1 MAVSDEVK
9 KQLDISLIAY
19 ELLTKKELKSKS
31 HLPVEVVVSKK
42 QLGYY
47 KTEGNYSVYFDLTY
61 EIDGTEFLEEVITV
75 LKLIED
81 VTFEMFSN
89 FQFSRSGHL
98 VKRTDEIFESDDVCC
113 FLNKIDLD
121 TMKNLKVTMGQ
132 EFQAYE

>member
-9 KQLDISLIAY
+9 KQLDRSLIAY

-61 EIDGTEFLEEVITV
+61 EVDGTEFLEEVITV

-98 VKRTDEIFESDDVCC
+98 VKRTEEIFESDDVCC

>member
-9 KQLDISLIAY
+9 KQLDRSLIAY

-81 VTFEMFSN
+81 TTFKVFN
-89 FQFSRSGHL
+89 DFQFSRSGHL
-98 VKRTDEIFESDDVCC
+98 VKRTEEVFESDDVCC

>member
-9 KQLDISLIAY
+9 KQLDRSLIAY

-42 QLGYY
+42 LLGYY

-61 EIDGTEFLEEVITV
+61 EIDGTEFLEEVINV

>member
-9 KQLDISLIAY
+9 KQLDRSLIAY

-61 EIDGTEFLEEVITV
+61 EVDGTEFLEDVITV

>member
-9 KQLDISLIAY
+9 KQLDRSLIAY
-19 ELLTKKELKSKS
+19 ELLIKKELKSKTN
-31 HLPVEVVVSKK
+31 LPIEIEVSNK

-61 EIDGTEFLEEVITV
+61 EVEETEFLEDVINV

-81 VTFEMFSN
+81 TTFEVFSN

-98 VKRTDEIFESDDVCC
+98 IKRTEELFESDDVCC

-121 TMKNLKVTMGQ
+121 TTKNLKVIMGQ

>member
-9 KQLDISLIAY
+9 KQLDRSLIAY

>member
-9 KQLDISLIAY
+9 KQLDRSLIAY

-113 FLNKIDLD
+113 FLNKIDLN
-121 TMKNLKVTMGQ
+121 TMKNLKVSMGQ

>member
-9 KQLDISLIAY
+9 KQLDRSLIAY

-31 HLPVEVVVSKK
+31 HLPIEVVVSKK

>member
-1 MAVSDEVK
+1 M
-9 KQLDISLIAY
+9 
-19 ELLTKKELKSKS
+19 
-31 HLPVEVVVSKK
+31 
-42 QLGYY
+42 
-47 KTEGNYSVYFDLTY
+47 TY
-61 EIDGTEFLEEVITV
+61 EIDGTEFLEEVINV

>member
-9 KQLDISLIAY
+9 KQLDRSLIAY
-19 ELLTKKELKSKS
+19 ELLTKKELKLKS
-31 HLPVEVVVSKK
+31 HLPVEVSVSHK

-61 EIDGTEFLEEVITV
+61 EVDGTEFLEEVINV

-98 VKRTDEIFESDDVCC
+98 VKRTDQIFESDDVCC

-121 TMKNLKVTMGQ
+121 NMKNLKVTMGQ

>member
-9 KQLDISLIAY
+9 KQLDRSLIAY

-121 TMKNLKVTMGQ
+121 TMKNLKVSMGQ

>member
-9 KQLDISLIAY
+9 KQLDRSLIAY

-121 TMKNLKVTMGQ
+121 TMKNLKVTMCQ